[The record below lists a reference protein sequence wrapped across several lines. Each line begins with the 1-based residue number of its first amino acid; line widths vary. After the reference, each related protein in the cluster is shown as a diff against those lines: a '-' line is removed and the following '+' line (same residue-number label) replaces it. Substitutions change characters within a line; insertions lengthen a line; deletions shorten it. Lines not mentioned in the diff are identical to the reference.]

1 MGYIKKIKTDKD
13 AKKVVSVRIPEI
25 VVNAFNN
32 AGVEAKEFG
41 YELKMSNVIEVA
53 LINALNE
60 LKDET
65 GVDFLKLEKFKHE
78 MNSLQDKLK
87 IDAKKQFDFNKLSN
101 EIKTQAFNIGNMG
114 EPVDID
120 LMIEEKEREIKNSWN
135 EYIISKKK
143 RKVETE
149 LSKLEKDNR
158 RLHTEIHDNYQESEL
173 YARDEAMAYGWGDIY
188 DEAIKARDIAF
199 DRHIL
204 EHKGQIQEQT
214 KKQELIQ
221 NSVFF
226 SYSVFEKKI
235 RKEHPK
241 KTDVEIKSLMNG
253 FKKYESF
260 LNKMLKKTMNLKK
273 NHPEKTD
280 DEIQEMENEID
291 SQFARDIRNKND
303 KDLQNLYDCIGGEL
317 VISATEREI

>member
-13 AKKVVSVRIPEI
+13 AKKVVSVRVPEI

-143 RKVETE
+143 QKVKNE
-149 LSKLEKDNR
+149 LSQLQQENNN
-158 RLHTEIHDNYQESEL
+158 LHDQIYNHYKGGEL
-173 YARDEAMAYGWGDIY
+173 YAKDLAIAEGWGDLY
-188 DEAIKARDIAF
+188 DEAIKESKNTFNKYLQDHKLQINNIKEKTERKPAF
-199 DRHIL
+199 L
-204 EHKGQIQEQT
+204 
-214 KKQELIQ
+214 
-221 NSVFF
+221 
-226 SYSVFEKKI
+226 SYSFTQKKL
-235 RKEHPK
+235 KE
-241 KTDVEIKSLMNG
+241 M
-253 FKKYESF
+253 
-260 LNKMLKKTMNLKK
+260 
-273 NHPEKTD
+273 HPEKTD
-280 DEIQEMENEID
+280 KEIQ
-291 SQFARDIRNKND
+291 DIMKELKKFEDQINQHLVGQIKSGKQKD
-303 KDLQNLYDCIGGEL
+303 KG
-317 VISATEREI
+317 